1 MKTGSGTGLFEVDA
15 GGGEGE
21 IDLILLHDVHDVQV
35 QVVLLLQKNGIGVGL
50 EVGGNEY
57 VDAGIAEAGQPDDVR
72 ALVGVGLSSS
82 IFFRSAISCSNWG
95 RVVL

>member
-1 MKTGSGTGLFEVDA
+1 MKTGSGTGSFDVDA
-15 GGGEGE
+15 GGGEGK

-50 EVGGNEY
+50 EVGGNED

-72 ALVGVGLSSS
+72 ALFGVGALDRKS
-82 IFFRSAISCSNWG
+82 
-95 RVVL
+95 VV